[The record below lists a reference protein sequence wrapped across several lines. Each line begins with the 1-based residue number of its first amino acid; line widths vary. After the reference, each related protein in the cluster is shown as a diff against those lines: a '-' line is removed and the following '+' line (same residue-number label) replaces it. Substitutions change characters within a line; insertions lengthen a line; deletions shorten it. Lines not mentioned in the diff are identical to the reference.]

1 MMQAGSEGCASGR
14 CREEGLLIQ
23 NVRQS
28 DEVTIVDV
36 GGRFDAASAP
46 AVRDRLHQLIEEGHS
61 RLLLNLSEME
71 FIDSAGLGA
80 LVSCLRRA
88 AADGGDLRLAE
99 VPAFCRS
106 IFELTRLTRVF
117 NVGESEAQAV
127 AAIQKGAKPSA

>member
-1 MMQAGSEGCASGR
+1 MMQADSVGKQAR
-14 CREEGLLIQ
+14 ALTEEVFLIR

-28 DEVTIVDV
+28 NDVTIVDMA
-36 GGRFDAASAP
+36 GRFDASSAQG
-46 AVRDRLHQLIEEGHS
+46 VRDRLHELIAQGHS
-61 RLLLNLSEME
+61 MLVLNLSGLE

-88 AADGGDLRLAE
+88 AADGGDLRLAQ

-117 NVGESEAQAV
+117 QVGQSEEEAV
-127 AAIQKGAKPSA
+127 AAIKKGAQQSA